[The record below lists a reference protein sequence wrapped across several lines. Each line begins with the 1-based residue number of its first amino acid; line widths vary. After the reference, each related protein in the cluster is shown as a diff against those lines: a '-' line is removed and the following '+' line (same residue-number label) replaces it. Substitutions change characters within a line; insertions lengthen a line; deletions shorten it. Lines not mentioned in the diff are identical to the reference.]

1 MLFGLFSRSGNAAVR
16 LELTTFHG
24 KILMSEYLKTEL
36 DILESVILAQFD
48 EEKLRMCMGRKDPSR
63 ESLG

>member
-1 MLFGLFSRSGNAAVR
+1 
-16 LELTTFHG
+16 
-24 KILMSEYLKTEL
+24 MSEYLKTEL